1 MPPIW
6 VLLNHITSELKIVSD
21 NPRFEA
27 ELLLAHA
34 LNITR
39 AKLLSRVKEEIYI
52 PSQIPLWIERRKKHE
67 PIAYILGYTEFF
79 GLKIKTIPPIFVPR
93 PETELLVEESLKI
106 IKQSTKET
114 INILELCTGTGCV
127 AISVCK
133 NSKKK
138 MKCIVTDINEKA
150 ILLAKENAKKNHV
163 NFDAIICNLFSA
175 IYERNMFD
183 IIIANPPYISEKCRD
198 SLPPTVKNYEDP
210 RALFC
215 EEEGTAVI
223 NKIIKEAKN
232 YLTEGG
238 WLLLEIGEEQNEL
251 VEKIFYKNE
260 YDNIDTILDLQ
271 KLPRIVKGNWNPK
284 K

>member
-27 ELLLAHA
+27 ELLLANA
-34 LNITR
+34 LNMTR
-39 AKLLSRVKEEIYI
+39 AELISRVKEEINI
-52 PSQIPLWIERRKKHE
+52 PTQIPLWIERRKKHE

-79 GLKIKTIPPIFVPR
+79 GLNIITTPPIFIPR
-93 PETELLVEESLKI
+93 PETELLVEETLKI
-106 IKQSTKET
+106 IEQSTKET

-127 AISVCK
+127 AISICK
-133 NSKKK
+133 NLKKK
-138 MKCIVTDINEKA
+138 IKCIVTDINKKA
-150 ILLAKENAKKNHV
+150 ILLAKQNAKKNSV
-163 NFDAIICNLFSA
+163 NFDAIICDLFSA
-175 IYERNMFD
+175 INDRIKFD
-183 IIIANPPYISEKCRD
+183 IIVANPPYISEKCRD

-210 RALFC
+210 QALFC
-215 EEEGTAVI
+215 EGEGTAVI
-223 NKIIKEAKN
+223 KKIIKDAKN

-238 WLLLEIGEEQNEL
+238 WLLLEIGEEQSEF

-260 YDNIDTILDLQ
+260 YDNINTILDLQ
-271 KLPRIVKGNWNPK
+271 KLPRIVKGNWNHK